1 VLHTVGGVSEDLCV
15 LRLPV
20 MTIVGDSDEGMLLRG
35 TDDKAVDVLVVTDR
49 FIHE

>member
-1 VLHTVGGVSEDLCV
+1 
-15 LRLPV
+15 